1 MRGAKLGAMARRGIS
16 AVSVVR
22 RRQLFSTAAVVAAAV
37 LISAAAGIEMVR
49 LGTAQRE
56 LKAILIIVAAITL
69 ATAALRPRMGLA
81 MLLILVPFEYHFS
94 GTGTDEVLL
103 VAIAV
108 VLAWRIR
115 WRAIPIWAAVGAGA
129 LVLGS
134 LAAVVGAAEPTTA
147 LWGAIRWMAAAI
159 VMFVAFSV
167 LRSRADASR
176 RMADLFT
183 GSAIVVV
190 FFAFAQKAGVYVL
203 VGPPFTA
210 GLPDSFFS
218 YYTNYAGYAAIA
230 AIVASGE
237 LLAAI
242 TARQR
247 RRSVLYGAAL
257 LFILGGLAISASRG
271 GLLALGAGWLVLLV
285 LNLRRGRLVLQA
297 AAVLAILGGVSY
309 LATPSSTITRI
320 EQRFSSPLGKL
331 SEDRERFAVQE
342 AGERALAT
350 KPFGIGYGNFTLYV
364 RSHKNSSVIHEKFT
378 HAQNTPIQ
386 IGLDAGWLG
395 LAGFMLLFIVPVLLT
410 FMRPIRG
417 PGTVRASGFAAA
429 LCGFMA
435 QGLFDYLFFE
445 VAFVVFYVALV
456 WGTVHAINA
465 DVGEMHVRDLLPGR
479 RPLPALSGSA
489 GGRDA

>member
-1 MRGAKLGAMARRGIS
+1 MARRGIS
-16 AVSVVR
+16 AVRVLR
-22 RRQLFSTAAVVAAAV
+22 RRQLFSTTAVVAAAV
-37 LISAAAGIEMVR
+37 AISAAAGIEMVR

-56 LKAILIIVAAITL
+56 LKAVLIIVAAIAL
-69 ATAALRPRMGLA
+69 GTAALRPRMGLA

-103 VAIAV
+103 VAMAL

-115 WRAIPIWAAVGAGA
+115 WRTIPVWAAIGAGA

-134 LAAVVGAAEPTTA
+134 LAAVIGAAEPTIA
-147 LWGAIRWMAAAI
+147 LWGAVRWLAAAI

-176 RMADLFT
+176 RMADIFT

-203 VGPPFTA
+203 VGAPFTA

-230 AIVASGE
+230 GIVASGE

-247 RRSVLYGAAL
+247 RRCVLYGAAL
-257 LFILGGLAISASRG
+257 LFILAGLAISASRG

-297 AAVLAILGGVSY
+297 AAVLLILGGVSY
-309 LATPSSTITRI
+309 FATPSSTISRI

-331 SEDRERFAVQE
+331 SEDKERFAVQE
-342 AGERALAT
+342 AGERALSS

-386 IGLDAGWLG
+386 MGLDAGWLG
-395 LAGFMLLFIVPVLLT
+395 LAGFMLLFIVPIVLT

-456 WGTVHAINA
+456 WGTAHALGADGGEVHAREA
-465 DVGEMHVRDLLPGR
+465 GFRKL
-479 RPLPALSGSA
+479 RPLALSASGA
-489 GGRDA
+489 GPGA